1 MILARIFL
9 LLRIF
14 FSQGTLKKPKKGLQS
29 VTCLQTKKC
38 DRIGLQSAAGITKSN
53 GIPSWDVPVF
63 DARNIFLPA
72 LNIPILC

>member
-1 MILARIFL
+1 MSTFMICNVKHFPEKEKMILARIFL

-53 GIPSWDVPVF
+53 GIPS
-63 DARNIFLPA
+63 
-72 LNIPILC
+72 

>member
-9 LLRIF
+9 LLFRKALWK
-14 FSQGTLKKPKKGLQS
+14 SQKKGLQS
-29 VTCLQTKKC
+29 VTYLQTKKC
-38 DRIGLQSAAGITKSN
+38 DRIGLQSAAVIRKSN

>member
-1 MILARIFL
+1 MSTFMICNVKHFPEKEKMILARIFL

-38 DRIGLQSAAGITKSN
+38 DRIGLQSAAWITKSN
-53 GIPSWDVPVF
+53 GIPS
-63 DARNIFLPA
+63 
-72 LNIPILC
+72 